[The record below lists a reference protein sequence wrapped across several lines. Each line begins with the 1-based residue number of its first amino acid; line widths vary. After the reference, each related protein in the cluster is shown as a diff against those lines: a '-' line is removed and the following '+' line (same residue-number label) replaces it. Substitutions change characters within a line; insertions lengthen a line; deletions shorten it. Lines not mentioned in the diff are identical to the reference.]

1 MTSFLVPSQN
11 AGFFGVN
18 ALVGSQGNDTISL
31 INTTVTPFTDGI
43 LLLNGNDSLQSFQSF
58 EPILVNGNAGN
69 DSISGGLND
78 DTIFG
83 GRDQDILFGGDG
95 GREQM
100 FGNLGNDVLA
110 GGPGDDSLF
119 GGQQNDVLN
128 GDDGSDQ
135 LFGDLGDDIIDGDG
149 GRDSLTGGPGS
160 DVFVFDPGE
169 ASFDINDVDEIRD
182 FTVDSLTFEAD
193 DVIVVPTDTRININ
207 SLERDVDIN
216 RDGLLDIP
224 IELEDGRFLG
234 VIINNGNL
242 FVDRLLLDI
251 DIIFNDNFDFNL

>member
-11 AGFFGVN
+11 AGFFGIN

-31 INTTVTPFTDGI
+31 INISVTPFPDGI

-69 DSISGGLND
+69 DSIAGGLND

-83 GRDQDILFGGDG
+83 GRDQDVLYGGDG

-119 GGQQNDVLN
+119 GGQQDDVLN
-128 GDDGSDQ
+128 GDDGNDQ
-135 LFGDLGDDIIDGDG
+135 LFGDLGNDIIDGDA
-149 GRDSLTGGPGS
+149 GRDSLTGGPGR
-160 DVFVFDPGE
+160 DTFVFDPGE
-169 ASFDINDVDEIRD
+169 ASFNINDVDEIRD
-182 FTVDSLTFEAD
+182 FTVDSLTFEDNDRIA
-193 DVIVVPTDTRININ
+193 VPTGTRINID

-234 VIINNGNL
+234 VIINDGTL
-242 FVDRLLLDI
+242 FVDRILLDV
-251 DIIFNDNFDFNL
+251 DIIFNNSYDFNL